1 MHGSITFA
9 NNADTFT
16 TESITA
22 ETTVIPVIEKST
34 SVFPKIDTFKDQYF
48 YLMIIHANDQSK
60 YEYLKCT
67 NITDDSFT
75 VERGKEGTTPQNF
88 PRDSRIIN
96 TLSTQ
101 GIYDVQEQSRLVR
114 PHAETTTVYG
124 SGTAQ
129 DYGHVKLTDN
139 FELGTQAIDGVACT
153 PKALREAIRRLTA
166 LPKEQLFT
174 TAATWKCPETG
185 TYTITC
191 VGGGGSGGTG
201 GYLSTDACGEVG
213 DYTRAVRTGGGGGGG
228 GAGQSV
234 TKSIQCTKDAVYG
247 IAVGG
252 PAGASAFGSDLVIG
266 LAGGTGGTGGN
277 GYIRYS
283 ASCSSGTNYV
293 GGGGALG
300 TSYGTGGTGG
310 GSGNSDYYEG
320 YYAYCPYRTVYGGG
334 GGTGANSIFGTYGRG
349 GNGGEG
355 QRMTNPG
362 NGNCNPQGPW
372 GGSAGTQ
379 GCIKIVYPLGK

>member
-48 YLMIIHANDQSK
+48 YLIIIHANDQSK

-75 VERGKEGTTPQNF
+75 VERGQEGTTPQNF

-101 GIYDVQEQSRLVR
+101 GIHDVQEQSRLVR

-174 TAATWKCPETG
+174 TSATWKCPETG

-201 GYLSTDACGEVG
+201 GYGAKGFCSCSSSDGYCRPHISGA
-213 DYTRAVRTGGGGGGG
+213 GGGGG
-228 GAGQSV
+228 GAGQTTV
-234 TKSIQCTKDAVYG
+234 KAVQCTKGTVYN
-247 IAVGG
+247 INVGG
-252 PAGASAFGSDLVIG
+252 PSGTSTFGAALVTA
-266 LAGGTGGTGGN
+266 LPGGVGGTGGN
-277 GYIRYS
+277 GLIPTG
-283 ASCSSGTNYV
+283 CSPQYGSGGSV
-293 GGGGALG
+293 GVN
-300 TSYGTGGTGG
+300 YGTGGSSGQRSNYIYSEDCRPAVPASQGG
-310 GSGNSDYYEG
+310 
-320 YYAYCPYRTVYGGG
+320 V
-334 GGTGANSIFGTYGRG
+334 GATSIFGSGFGSGGRG
-349 GNGGEG
+349 GAG
-355 QRMTNPG
+355 QTNVQECED
-362 NGNCNPQGPW
+362 NQQGPY
-372 GGSAGTQ
+372 GGTTGTQ